1 MMQILLSPL
10 HRGGNWAQWNKL
22 PICPVS
28 HEKAVGPGF
37 IPISWS
43 DSRATLGTAIL
54 CSPLPFTV
62 LRHTSH
68 ACAVSTLE
76 FQWHILNYYLP
87 HLSFHVGPWP
97 HHTWMCGKCLADKR
111 VTSYK
116 ILPITHGSQSLIHEN
131 ELTNSSGGWN
141 KGMFLPCSLQFLP
154 PRQRALW
161 HSWFSLKR
169 CGDQAKRV
177 SKTFHFSIPDWRQ
190 VQVCAGS
197 DTSSFNTPP
206 TPPKK
211 VSYCP
216 APSH

>member
-1 MMQILLSPL
+1 MSGLAWESCGARIHSHQLVGLQSHTWNRYTMLASPI
-10 HRGGNWAQWNKL
+10 H
-22 PICPVS
+22 CPQT
-28 HEKAVGPGF
+28 H
-37 IPISWS
+37 
-43 DSRATLGTAIL
+43 
-54 CSPLPFTV
+54 FTC
-62 LRHTSH
+62 LRCLYS
-68 ACAVSTLE
+68 E
-76 FQWHILNYYLP
+76 FQWHILNYYLS

-97 HHTWMCGKCLADKR
+97 HHTWMCGKRLADKR

-131 ELTNSSGGWN
+131 ELTNSSGGSN

-169 CGDQAKRV
+169 CVDQAKRV
-177 SKTFHFSIPDWRQ
+177 SKPFHFSIPDWRQ

-216 APSH
+216 APSHSCWQAPWRSVT